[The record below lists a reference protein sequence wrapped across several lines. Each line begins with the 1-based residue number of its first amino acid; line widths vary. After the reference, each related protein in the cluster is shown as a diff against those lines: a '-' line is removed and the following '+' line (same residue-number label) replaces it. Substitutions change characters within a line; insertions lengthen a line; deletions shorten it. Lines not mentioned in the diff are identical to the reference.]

1 MEEYRIYLVGRDG
14 HFVGYE
20 PLVCGDDV
28 EAIERVKRLV
38 VNENDIELWCGERLV
53 IRLSSRTPEPPQ

>member
-1 MEEYRIYLVGRDG
+1 MAEYRIYLVGCDG
-14 HFVGYE
+14 HFVGSE

-38 VNENDIELWCGERLV
+38 DANDVELWCGVRLV
-53 IRLSSRTPEPPQ
+53 IRLSSHSPEPSQ